1 MVCLSINKQIK
12 KERKEK
18 GWQQGDS
25 NMLRITITNF
35 ATGNITIKLAF
46 NMYETIACPQ
56 WNPVTNGADSVTQ
69 FSNSNSSSLKMRPIR
84 WLLRKLN
91 MSERVNT
98 TCLSRIV
105 HSGVNL
111 QASMI
116 ERLTETQAGM
126 EQNGAS
132 PPQKKKKKVLSLLSM
147 SASLY
152 GKRRGKW

>member
-1 MVCLSINKQIK
+1 
-12 KERKEK
+12 
-18 GWQQGDS
+18 
-25 NMLRITITNF
+25 
-35 ATGNITIKLAF
+35 
-46 NMYETIACPQ
+46 
-56 WNPVTNGADSVTQ
+56 
-69 FSNSNSSSLKMRPIR
+69 
-84 WLLRKLN
+84 

-132 PPQKKKKKVLSLLSM
+132 PPPQKKKKKGPQLIVHVSIFVRETQREMIMNSVAVFTSQFNRSSNSGHKTM
-147 SASLY
+147 GCRQASFTEAPTSYLQASKL
-152 GKRRGKW
+152 GQ